1 MSYCDDFNV
10 VDEYCENLIGLNKMS
25 PRKENYVIEGG
36 YYYNTEDEAIDAAK
50 KRVNKTSDDHKVYKA
65 IKLVSPLTPN
75 VQVTD
80 IVNV

>member
-1 MSYCDDFNV
+1 MIDYDDYECDCVYCTAERMTMST
-10 VDEYCENLIGLNKMS
+10 
-25 PRKENYVIEGG
+25 RKENYVVEGG
-36 YYYNTEDEAIDAAK
+36 YYYATEDEAIDAAK

-80 IVNV
+80 VT

>member
-1 MSYCDDFNV
+1 MSDYDYDYECDC
-10 VDEYCENLIGLNKMS
+10 EYYSKERNNMS
-25 PRKENYVIEGG
+25 PRKENYVVEGG

-80 IVNV
+80 VT

>member
-1 MSYCDDFNV
+1 MSYYEDEDYCCD
-10 VDEYCENLIGLNKMS
+10 YCSPTLIGINKMS
-25 PRKENYVIEGG
+25 PRKENYVVEGG
-36 YYYNTEDEAIDAAK
+36 YYFNTEDEAIDAAK

-80 IVNV
+80 VT